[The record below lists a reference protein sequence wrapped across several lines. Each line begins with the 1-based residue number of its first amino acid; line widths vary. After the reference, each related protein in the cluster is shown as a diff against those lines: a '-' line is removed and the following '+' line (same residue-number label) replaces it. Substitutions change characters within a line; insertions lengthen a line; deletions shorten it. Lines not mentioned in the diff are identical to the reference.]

1 MHYSDSL
8 PFCVRSAHPWLVKG
22 RDSISDLCNM
32 PLHHVAS
39 HLQNASRA
47 RSSITSIPL
56 SKMNLSIALG
66 LYRQGFLSSVQ
77 RGSID
82 GVDKT
87 FTPITTSNISTRR
100 LWLGLKYR
108 DASPVLSNVHVIS
121 KPSRKVWM
129 SVHELQLLVEGKKG
143 REMIRGLV
151 PGEICFIGT
160 DKGVMEIRDAIKRRI
175 GGEVLMRVD

>member
-1 MHYSDSL
+1 
-8 PFCVRSAHPWLVKG
+8 
-22 RDSISDLCNM
+22 M
-32 PLHHVAS
+32 PLHYVAS

-56 SKMNLSIALG
+56 SKMNLSVALG

-82 GVDKT
+82 GPDEVY
-87 FTPITTSNISTRR
+87 TPTTPANISTRR
-100 LWLGLKYR
+100 LWLGLKYHE
-108 DASPVLSNVHVIS
+108 ASPVLSNMHVVS
-121 KPSRKVWM
+121 KPSRKIWM
-129 SVHELQLLVEGKKG
+129 SVSELKLLVEGKKG
-143 REMIRGLV
+143 REMIKGLV

-175 GGEVLMRVD
+175 GGEVLIRVD

>member
-1 MHYSDSL
+1 
-8 PFCVRSAHPWLVKG
+8 
-22 RDSISDLCNM
+22 M

-66 LYRQGFLSSVQ
+66 LYRQGFLSNVQ

-82 GVDKT
+82 GPDEVY
-87 FTPITTSNISTRR
+87 TPTTPSNVSTRR
-100 LWLGLKYR
+100 IWLGLKYR
-108 DASPVLSNVHVIS
+108 DARPVLSNMHVIS

-129 SVHELQLLVEGKKG
+129 SVKELKEMVNGKRG
-143 REMIRGLV
+143 REMIKPLV
-151 PGEICFIGT
+151 PGEICFVGT
-160 DKGVMEIRDAIKRRI
+160 DKGVMEIREAIKRQI
-175 GGEVLMRVD
+175 GGEVLIRVD

>member
-1 MHYSDSL
+1 
-8 PFCVRSAHPWLVKG
+8 
-22 RDSISDLCNM
+22 M
-32 PLHHVAS
+32 PLHYVAS

-77 RGSID
+77 RGSLAGPD
-82 GVDKT
+82 EVY
-87 FTPITTSNISTRR
+87 TPTTPSNVSSRR
-100 LWLGLKYR
+100 IWLGLKYR
-108 DASPVLSNVHVIS
+108 DASPVLSNMHVIS

-129 SVHELQLLVEGKKG
+129 SVPELQAMVEGRKG
-143 REMIRGLV
+143 REMIKGLV

-160 DKGVMEIRDAIKRRI
+160 DRGIMEIRDAIKRKI
-175 GGEVLMRVD
+175 GGEVLVRVD

>member
-1 MHYSDSL
+1 
-8 PFCVRSAHPWLVKG
+8 
-22 RDSISDLCNM
+22 M
-32 PLHHVAS
+32 PLHYVAS

-77 RGSID
+77 RGSLTGPD
-82 GVDKT
+82 EVY
-87 FTPITTSNISTRR
+87 TPTTPSNVSSRR
-100 LWLGLKYR
+100 IWLGLKYR
-108 DASPVLSNVHVIS
+108 DASPVLSNMHVIS

-129 SVHELQLLVEGKKG
+129 SVPELQAMVEGRKG
-143 REMIRGLV
+143 REMIKGLV

-160 DKGVMEIRDAIKRRI
+160 DRGIMEIRDAIKRKI
-175 GGEVLMRVD
+175 GGEVLVRVD

>member
-1 MHYSDSL
+1 
-8 PFCVRSAHPWLVKG
+8 
-22 RDSISDLCNM
+22 M
-32 PLHHVAS
+32 PLHYVAS

-56 SKMNLSIALG
+56 SKMNLSIALA

-77 RGSID
+77 RGSVDGID
-82 GVDKT
+82 EK

-108 DASPVLSNVHVIS
+108 DASPVLSKAHVVS
-121 KPSRKVWM
+121 KPSRKIWM
-129 SVHELQLLVEGKKG
+129 DVKELKQLVEGKKG
-143 REMIRGLV
+143 REMIRGLG

-160 DKGVMEIRDAIKRRI
+160 DRGVMEIRDAIKRRI